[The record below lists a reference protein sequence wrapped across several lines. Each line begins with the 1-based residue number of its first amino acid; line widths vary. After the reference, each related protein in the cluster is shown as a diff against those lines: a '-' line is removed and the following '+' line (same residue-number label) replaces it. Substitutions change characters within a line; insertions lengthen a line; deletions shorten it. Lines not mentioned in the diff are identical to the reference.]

1 MKSLSEG
8 EAEDRDGFSRFP
20 DSVISTLR
28 KDLPVV
34 LNLCE
39 NGGGG
44 RGGISVCVCV
54 TSKLDRIFHIIVCW
68 RIAYLRA
75 QEQTLRQT

>member
-39 NGGGG
+39 NEGGGG
-44 RGGISVCVCV
+44 GGVRAYVCVCV
-54 TSKLDRIFHIIVCW
+54 
-68 RIAYLRA
+68 
-75 QEQTLRQT
+75 